1 MIETIQR
8 SDGTIE
14 IEKRKYSF
22 KKEMWVRRVRFVPI
36 NNDGW
41 GISKEVSN
49 TTNFNSEFLDAF
61 VEEAKRFL

>member
-1 MIETIQR
+1 MEIIHR

-14 IEKRKYSF
+14 IDKKRYSF
-22 KKEMWVRRVRFVPI
+22 KEDMYVRRVRFVPK

-41 GISKEVSN
+41 GVSKDVN
-49 TTNFNSEFLDAF
+49 YTTNFNTEFLDAF

>member
-1 MIETIQR
+1 METIQR

-36 NNDGW
+36 ENDGW
-41 GISKEVSN
+41 GVSKEVSN
-49 TTNFNSEFLDAF
+49 TTNFNTAFLDAF
-61 VEEAKRFL
+61 VEKAQQFL